1 MSTAAKSLFV
11 FGIYAVAAGAG
22 LLLMPGLVL
31 VTLGFPPA
39 QDGWVR
45 VVGALAIAV
54 GAYHIVGARND
65 LVPYLRATVWGRI
78 GFAVLLGGLVI
89 ASVMPRSL
97 LLFAAIDVAGV
108 GQWAAYA
115 FRAET
120 YSLSASA
127 R

>member
-31 VTLGFPPA
+31 GTLGFPPA

-65 LVPYLRATVWGRI
+65 LVPYIRATVWGRI

-97 LLFAAIDVAGV
+97 LLFAAIDVAGAV
-108 GQWAAYA
+108 WTAVALRQAAV
-115 FRAET
+115 T
-120 YSLSASA
+120 ASA
-127 R
+127 V